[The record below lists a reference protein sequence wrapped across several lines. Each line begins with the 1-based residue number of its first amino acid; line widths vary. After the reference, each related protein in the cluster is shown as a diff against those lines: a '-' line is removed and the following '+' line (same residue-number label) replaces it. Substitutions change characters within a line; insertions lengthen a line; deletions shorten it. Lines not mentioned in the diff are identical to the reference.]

1 MALTFTCYLF
11 IKLILWTY
19 DFLNTK
25 YLHLNSTGLSYWKTL
40 TMDKT
45 NIYLHLYDYT
55 TGDSINLY
63 LGTIFGQP
71 EDITCEGQFV
81 LGTICLDQNPT
92 YDFIDLKWNTVV
104 LSLKDLDLPMINT
117 LQVPRWKKTQVR
129 KLFGSSNSYFRI
141 VAYSPNTRKV
151 RPFTNVC
158 NLQDETILD
167 LDDDQPTC
175 VVQPTPLKVIVTEHP
190 QTTVTFNEE
199 QISVHS
205 NVPESESESD

>member
-1 MALTFTCYLF
+1 M
-11 IKLILWTY
+11 
-19 DFLNTK
+19 
-25 YLHLNSTGLSYWKTL
+25 
-40 TMDKT
+40 
-45 NIYLHLYDYT
+45 
-55 TGDSINLY
+55 
-63 LGTIFGQP
+63 GTIFGQP

-92 YDFIDLKWNTVV
+92 YDFIDLKWNTMV
-104 LSLKDLDLPMINT
+104 LSLKDLDLPMTNT

-151 RPFTNVC
+151 RPLTDVC

-199 QISVHS
+199 QISVHT